1 MPTMTHTIV
10 GSIVPPRCLACL
22 LLGLCLL
29 PVAVPAAEGSGTPGA
44 AFGTGEPR
52 ERIGHRLTDAERRRA
67 EEQAARTRVVSRGA
81 FGAESLETPLSGATW
96 REEWEQRQREKKE
109 IEDNEPNPNVAEAAI
124 KLLFVVVLGYINF
137 LYFMFGL
144 PVRGYFCHIRGC
156 YVGLKHMRFRWVEE
170 DGGVP
175 REEEGAAIP
184 KKILEEYPEEIR
196 DDLVIVYRYMP
207 FWLKLGKLLVRKWRA
222 WEQDDTTASSW
233 AAESEKFTAGLLADM
248 AALDPKKKL
257 KGASGKSGMP
267 SGGKAAPGKTGG
279 HGPACAAAVSRAEQ
293 YEDRQR
299 RRRGDKTG

>member
-1 MPTMTHTIV
+1 M
-10 GSIVPPRCLACL
+10 
-22 LLGLCLL
+22 
-29 PVAVPAAEGSGTPGA
+29 
-44 AFGTGEPR
+44 
-52 ERIGHRLTDAERRRA
+52 
-67 EEQAARTRVVSRGA
+67 VSRGA

-109 IEDNEPNPNVAEAAI
+109 IEDNEPSPNVVEAAI

-137 LYFMFGL
+137 LYFMFL
-144 PVRGYFCHIRGC
+144 HPVRGYFCHIRGR

-175 REEEGAAIP
+175 REEEGDAIP

-233 AAESEKFTAGLLADM
+233 AAEAEKFA
-248 AALDPKKKL
+248 AALQADVASLHPPKKAL
-257 KGASGKSGMP
+257 TG
-267 SGGKAAPGKTGG
+267 APGKNL
-279 HGPACAAAVSRAEQ
+279 PAKRRQDRPRENKRA
-293 YEDRQR
+293 
-299 RRRGDKTG
+299 

>member
-1 MPTMTHTIV
+1 MPTMQTFA

-22 LLGLCLL
+22 LLVLCLL
-29 PVAVPAAEGSGTPGA
+29 PVAVPASGEGRAPGA
-44 AFGTGEPR
+44 VSGAGEPH
-52 ERIGHRLTDAERRRA
+52 ERIEHRLTDAERRRA

-109 IEDNEPNPNVAEAAI
+109 IEDNEPSPNVVEAAI

-137 LYFMFGL
+137 LYFMFL
-144 PVRGYFCHIRGC
+144 HPVRGYFCHIRGR

-175 REEEGAAIP
+175 REEEGDAIP

-233 AAESEKFTAGLLADM
+233 AAESEKFA
-248 AALDPKKKL
+248 AALQADVASLHPPKKAL
-257 KGASGKSGMP
+257 TG
-267 SGGKAAPGKTGG
+267 APGKKPSRET
-279 HGPACAAAVSRAEQ
+279 AARPPRENKRA
-293 YEDRQR
+293 
-299 RRRGDKTG
+299 